1 MYEKVSALEDTLS
14 LLDSN
19 LTQVFSVVGTEA
31 ETAQLS
37 IRENLLNQTTNEMK
51 TIEEL
56 SRPNEDV
63 STLQEYVVKAYDYNI
78 QYKQLNMKFLKQQ
91 H

>member
-1 MYEKVSALEDTLS
+1 M
-14 LLDSN
+14 
-19 LTQVFSVVGTEA
+19 FSVVGTEA

-63 STLQEYVVKAYDYNI
+63 STLQE
-78 QYKQLNMKFLKQQ
+78 LCR
-91 H
+91 